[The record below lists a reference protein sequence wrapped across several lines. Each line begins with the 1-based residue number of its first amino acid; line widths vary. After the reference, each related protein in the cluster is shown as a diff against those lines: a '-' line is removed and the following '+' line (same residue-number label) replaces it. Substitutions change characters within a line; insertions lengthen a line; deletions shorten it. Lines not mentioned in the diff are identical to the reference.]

1 MPQDDDDFAFDDQF
15 ENLKD
20 DDDDMLLMA
29 DPLDALKDIE
39 IVAEAEKKKKGNF
52 AELDMSNNNS
62 EEDDSGLDF
71 DDSTNTYTN
80 RIQFTFAN

>member
-39 IVAEAEKKKKGNF
+39 IAAEAEKKKKGNF
-52 AELDMSNNNS
+52 A
-62 EEDDSGLDF
+62 
-71 DDSTNTYTN
+71 
-80 RIQFTFAN
+80 